1 MNPFEAQPLAPR
13 PFRHSDRRPRH
24 HGSNRAGS
32 VFGATLGLLSLFL
45 AGQLGC
51 TGMVGPGDSPGSSP
65 DTGNGNTGTGSGT
78 GSGNGQTNGTGST
91 SGAGTGGSTGT
102 GAGPVVVGGTGGMGE
117 VVPTQPACD
126 GTVKPGKSYIRRLN
140 GGEYDATVRD
150 LVGATKVYSTAFP
163 PDEQG
168 ATGGFSN
175 NAASLVVGELLAEA
189 YQKTA
194 EELATA
200 ALTSLDK
207 LAPACNRTSMG
218 DAACAKSFIEGFG
231 KRAFRRPLAADEVT
245 RYQAIYTTGAMGATF
260 NDGVSLVIEAMLQ
273 SPHFLYR
280 VEIGEAPAANATY
293 TPLTQYEI
301 ATRLSYFLWRS
312 TPDPMLLSAADAK
325 QLSTPEQMKTQ
336 IDRLLQDNRAHQMV
350 QAFHREWLHLNRTLS
365 ATKVID
371 HYPMWKPEFQADLM
385 READALVEEVFWKDG
400 KLSTLLTAPY
410 SFLNASL
417 APIYGVKNVTGTALV
432 KTNLDTT
439 QRAGILTTGAFLA
452 GHAGADQSSP
462 ILRGKFVRE
471 YLLCQHVDEPP
482 ANLTIKVPDVIPGTT
497 TRQRFEEHDKII
509 ACAGCHAAM
518 DPLGYP
524 FESYDA
530 IGQWRTTDQGI
541 MVDTSGEITG
551 ADPATNAKVTGA
563 VDMLTKLSTSPMVAN
578 CLSTMWFR
586 WGMGRNEDTKSAT
599 KEDAC
604 SIETIQKQFQTSG
617 YDMRTLPLAVAST
630 DAFRYRKVGG
640 AQ

>member
-1 MNPFEAQPLAPR
+1 M
-13 PFRHSDRRPRH
+13 
-24 HGSNRAGS
+24 
-32 VFGATLGLLSLFL
+32 FGAALL

-51 TGMVGPGDSPGSSP
+51 TGLVGPGDKPSEVSNPG
-65 DTGNGNTGTGSGT
+65 GGNTGSGSG
-78 GSGNGQTNGTGST
+78 SGPGQGGGGLSP
-91 SGAGTGGSTGT
+91 GGTGGSTGT
-102 GAGPVVVGGTGGMGE
+102 GAGPVVVGGTGGTA
-117 VVPTQPACD
+117 VPTQPACD
-126 GTVKPGKSYIRRLN
+126 GTIKPGKSYIRRLN

-150 LVGATKVYSTAFP
+150 LVLATKTYSSGFP

-189 YQKTA
+189 YQRTA

-200 ALTSLDK
+200 ALASLDK

-245 RYQAIYTTGAMGATF
+245 RYQTVYTAGAMGATF
-260 NDGVSLVIEAMLQ
+260 NDGISLVIEAMLQ

-293 TPLTQYEI
+293 TPLTQYEL

-312 TPDPMLLSAADAK
+312 TPDSMLLAAADAK
-325 QLSTPEQMKTQ
+325 QLATPEQMKTQ

-350 QAFHREWLHLNRTLS
+350 LAFHREWLHLNRTLS
-365 ATKVID
+365 ATKVAD

-385 READALVEEVFWKDG
+385 READAFVEDVFWKDG

-410 SFLNASL
+410 SFVNASL
-417 APIYGVKNVTGTALV
+417 APIYGAKGVTGTALV
-432 KTNLDTT
+432 KTNLDPT

-471 YLLCQHVDEPP
+471 YLLCQHVDDPP

-497 TRQRFEEHDKII
+497 TRQRFEEHDKIV

-524 FESYDA
+524 FETYDA

-541 MVDTSGEITG
+541 AVDASGEITG
-551 ADPATNAKVTGA
+551 ADPSTNGKVTGA
-563 VDMLTKLSTSPMVAN
+563 VDMLKKLSTSPMVAN

-586 WGMGRNEDTKSAT
+586 WGLGRNEDTKSAT
-599 KEDAC
+599 REDAC